1 MLPIKWFSESL
12 MNSAFQIR
20 VLRCIEK
27 NVWKPMISPRKRF
40 LAAAT
45 DVCHTTMDFQV
56 LSNDMV
62 RLFLKDWAPLWE
74 E

>member
-45 DVCHTTMDFQV
+45 DVWPHYYG
-56 LSNDMV
+56 LSG
-62 RLFLKDWAPLWE
+62 FE
-74 E
+74 